1 MFAIELANT
10 LQVCFNVSTILE
22 NGGIYT
28 IQEQIQSECIKIE
41 KELIDLERELAEMP
55 EGTLICARNGKYHKW
70 YQSAGHTK
78 RYIPKCNRKLAEQ
91 LAVKKYLTYRK
102 QELEKEYQFLTTHF
116 NQIKKSQL
124 LLENNSEYQAL
135 LSPYFKPISEE
146 LSQWIKEPYERNQN
160 HPEQLLHKSIS
171 GNILR
176 SKSESMVDTSLFLH
190 KIPFRYECAL
200 TLGETTIFPDF
211 TIRHPKTGET
221 IYWEHF
227 GLIDNPNYSKNAYQK
242 MQLYTN
248 YGIIPSYQLITTF
261 ETKEQP
267 LTGYFIEKVIEH
279 YFL

>member
-1 MFAIELANT
+1 M
-10 LQVCFNVSTILE
+10 
-22 NGGIYT
+22 
-28 IQEQIQSECIKIE
+28 
-41 KELIDLERELAEMP
+41 
-55 EGTLICARNGKYHKW
+55 
-70 YQSAGHTK
+70 
-78 RYIPKCNRKLAEQ
+78 
-91 LAVKKYLTYRK
+91 TYRK

-211 TIRHPKTGET
+211 TISHPKTGET

-227 GLIDNPNYSKNAYQK
+227 GVIDNPNYSKNAYQK